1 MITSDV
7 LWGLFVQL
15 SSSFVA
21 TGTFCVIFNVPK
33 KYILNGAT
41 IGSVG
46 WTIYVIM
53 ARYMLLGDVL
63 ASFVASLVVSV
74 WSYILSKRK
83 FAPITLFLIPGI
95 IPLVP
100 GVGMYRTAYYTIFK
114 EYANALESALTAF
127 QVSGVIAA
135 SITISTYVPII
146 FAKEPKKM

>member
-1 MITSDV
+1 MITAEV
-7 LWGLFVQL
+7 LWGIFVQF

-41 IGSVG
+41 IGAVG
-46 WTIYVIM
+46 WTVYVIM
-53 ARYMLLGDVL
+53 ARYMSFGDVF
-63 ASFVASLVVSV
+63 ASFVASLIISV

-100 GVGMYRTAYYTIFK
+100 GVGMYRTAYYMIFK
-114 EYANALESALTAF
+114 EYANALESAMTSF

-135 SITISTYVPII
+135 SITLATYVPII